1 MELHIF
7 SNLGGTIESSLIE
20 PAQKIAMALAGNLI
34 PFVVGG
40 LTIWI
45 MIYGLATVRGAVH
58 TPINDFVWR
67 ALKISLIVFVGTA
80 GGIYQSETYGFYSE
94 LSNTIF
100 NAISQGAG
108 GICAFAVNDPMGI
121 YRALDCMS
129 AEMFTPLLKTLTA
142 ISNLMK
148 PPNAG
153 ALEVG
158 VNFLTYLPELLLC
171 IFMLGIAFLCSIL
184 LVVYMGF
191 EVIALRVTLS
201 LALALSPL
209 FIFALA
215 FDPIKSLFTNWLN
228 VVIKS
233 IIFQALFLTFM
244 GIAFGAVSNLTTGM
258 FKDAEAI
265 HSQANAMG
273 SNGNTGDALAATAID
288 IGARLLAMDIDL
300 LSFIIMMLVFVFVA
314 SRIPHLASELSGGGA
329 GGAGLGTLLTAKVAG
344 MTGKKL
350 ADTWKNRNNGGGE
363 LKQNG

>member
-1 MELHIF
+1 MEINIF
-7 SNLGGTIESSLIE
+7 RNLGGTIEGSLIE

-58 TPINDFVWR
+58 TPVNDFVWR

-80 GGIYQSETYGFYSE
+80 GGIYQSETYGFYTE

-100 NAISQGAG
+100 HAISQGAG
-108 GICAFAVNDPMGI
+108 GTCAFTINDPMGI
-121 YRALDCMS
+121 YSALDCMS
-129 AEMFTPLLKTLTA
+129 AEMFTPLLKTLAT
-142 ISNLMK
+142 ISNLVS
-148 PPNAG
+148 PPDSDLLA
-153 ALEVG
+153 AAR
-158 VNFLTYLPELLLC
+158 NFFKFLPEIVLC
-171 IFMLGIAFLCSIL
+171 IAMLVGAFLCSIL

-215 FDPIKSLFTNWLN
+215 FEPIKSLFTNWLN

-233 IIFQALFLTFM
+233 IIFQALFITFM
-244 GIAFGAVSNLTTGM
+244 GIAFGAVTNLTTGM

-265 HSQANAMG
+265 HNQANAIG
-273 SNGNTGDALAATAID
+273 TNGNASDALAATAIE

-300 LSFIIMMLVFVFVA
+300 LSFVIMILVFVFVA

-329 GGAGLGTLLTAKVAG
+329 GGAGLGTLLTAKVASLS
-344 MTGKKL
+344 GKKL
-350 ADTWKNRNNGGGE
+350 ADKWKNRNNGGGE
-363 LKQNG
+363 VKQNG